1 MWVDEGTIL
10 DFAAGS
16 GSWHS
21 EGYDTGKHVFETSE
35 GFMKIRRQ
43 GIDSNWAFS
52 DNAKPITNYLLEDH
66 SGPCQ
71 HGAENHPNSCAKKV
85 LLDFSLNLKVPRITG
100 MWDVESAGN

>member
-66 SGPCQ
+66 SGPC
-71 HGAENHPNSCAKKV
+71 
-85 LLDFSLNLKVPRITG
+85 
-100 MWDVESAGN
+100 